1 MSAFTLSAA
10 EWDVLRLSV
19 KVALGATLLILP
31 LGVFMG
37 YLLARREFRGR
48 TIVEILITLPL
59 VMPPVATGLIL
70 LLLLGRESIV
80 GGWLERAFGIRF
92 VFNTK
97 GAVVA
102 AAVVSFPLLVKA
114 AQLAFSGVDPRL
126 EGAARTL
133 GAGRVRTF
141 FAVSLPLAWPGVAAG
156 LVLAFARCL
165 GEFGATIVFAGN
177 VAGRTRILPLAMYNA
192 YQSPDGMGEA
202 TRLLALS
209 VLIAS
214 AALVAGTWLD
224 RRGKKKLGRMDAS

>member
-10 EWDVLRLSV
+10 EWEVLGLSV

-31 LGVFMG
+31 VGVFMG
-37 YLLARREFRGR
+37 YILARREFRGR
-48 TIVEILITLPL
+48 TAVEILINLPL
-59 VMPPVATGLIL
+59 VMPPVATGLLL
-70 LLLLGRESIV
+70 LLLLGRESLV
-80 GGWLERAFGIRF
+80 GGWLERVFGVRF
-92 VFNTK
+92 VFDMK

-133 GAGRVRTF
+133 GAGRARTF
-141 FAVSLPLAWPGVAAG
+141 LAVSLPLAWPGVAAG
-156 LVLAFARCL
+156 IVLAFARCL
-165 GEFGATIVFAGN
+165 GEFGATMVFAGN

-202 TRLLALS
+202 TRLLVLS

-224 RRGKKKLGRMDAS
+224 RRGKKRLGRVGAS

>member
-1 MSAFTLSAA
+1 VSAFTLSAA
-10 EWDVLRLSV
+10 EWEVLGLSV

-31 LGVFMG
+31 VGVFMG
-37 YLLARREFRGR
+37 YILARREFRGR
-48 TIVEILITLPL
+48 TAVEILINLPL
-59 VMPPVATGLIL
+59 VMPPVATGLLL
-70 LLLLGRESIV
+70 LLLLGRESLV
-80 GGWLERAFGIRF
+80 GGWLERVFGVRF
-92 VFNTK
+92 VFDMK

-133 GAGRVRTF
+133 GAGRARTF
-141 FAVSLPLAWPGVAAG
+141 LAVSLPLAWPGVAAG
-156 LVLAFARCL
+156 IVLAFARCL
-165 GEFGATIVFAGN
+165 GEFGATMVFAGN

-202 TRLLALS
+202 TRLLVLS

-224 RRGKKKLGRMDAS
+224 RRGKKRLGRVGAS